1 MKKIQEQ
8 KAEEKAAVFYYKSLL
23 SFHFRQIQ
31 KEAEENKKDKERKC
45 KILVLL
51 QWKDF
56 LYCQRRQRRME
67 EDA

>member
-31 KEAEENKKDKERKC
+31 KEAEENK
-45 KILVLL
+45 
-51 QWKDF
+51 
-56 LYCQRRQRRME
+56 
-67 EDA
+67 